1 MGNDSVNG
9 GAGADSISGGNG
21 NDTIYAGQGDTVDAG
36 NDNDLILLDTAS
48 GTPVT
53 IDGGAGIDTVRLMGD
68 GVVMASG
75 LNLANVEY
83 LDLNGKTLSLTKDFN
98 LDGAANKSITV
109 TNGTLSLPVNA
120 TSISGASY
128 LLPNGDTVVI
138 GGSVTVQTRS
148 DDIFTNSGGFKVI
161 GADYDDKAGWSVSS
175 AGDVNADGYE
185 DFLVGAPSS
194 DLDGT
199 GNNTGRA
206 YVVFGSASG
215 HNTVNLQDIE
225 DRVLVAGKVKGFA
238 VTGETGGDELGV
250 SVTALGDINGDGV
263 DDFAVGA
270 SLADTSN
277 KGVNGS
283 AYVVYGRANGD
294 TDISAK
300 NIRTDSSLGFV
311 IDGQANG
318 DWAGS
323 VVSNAG
329 DVNGDGINDLLVTSQ
344 KSDVNGSD
352 SGRAYVVFGSSTNIN
367 VELDQLGT
375 SGKGFEIKGGRV
387 GDHFGVSATGIGDI
401 NGDGFADLLIGANEV
416 DGTNGSDVGAAYV
429 VYGKVSSTA
438 VDMASFQTGTDGFAI
453 KGEVAWDTLGQSVAV
468 IGDVNGDG
476 INDFAIGAPQRNVGP
491 ANDVGRTYV
500 VFGGANSTDITLAD
514 LEAGT
519 GGFVINGVGDWDRS
533 GQSVA
538 SVGDLNG
545 DGLADMIIGASK
557 EGTNESG
564 AAYVVFGKT
573 GGTAVNLS
581 DVAAGTGGFFIKPS
595 TNTGADIFGFS
606 VASAGD
612 LNGDGLDDFI
622 VGAPQKDVT
631 NVGSDTGESYV
642 IFGSATGDNYATA
655 FDWVGDTGNNTYA
668 AYTSGQSLLAG
679 AGNDTI
685 TTHGA
690 NVVYAGAGDDTV
702 HVDQGMATALQAS
715 GVQDGVYARVDGG
728 GGNDK
733 LALTNGADLNL
744 TLVANQGMGH
754 SRIESIE
761 TIDLA
766 TDTSANTLTLSL
778 KDVMDINEG
787 TKLTIN
793 GGANDT
799 VDLAD
804 LSLWKAPTTSVEGGT
819 TYNVYTT
826 VSPTTSAV
834 ELWVQ
839 DGIQV
844 I

>member
-1 MGNDSVNG
+1 M
-9 GAGADSISGGNG
+9 
-21 NDTIYAGQGDTVDAG
+21 
-36 NDNDLILLDTAS
+36 
-48 GTPVT
+48 
-53 IDGGAGIDTVRLMGD
+53 
-68 GVVMASG
+68 
-75 LNLANVEY
+75 
-83 LDLNGKTLSLTKDFN
+83 
-98 LDGAANKSITV
+98 
-109 TNGTLSLPVNA
+109 
-120 TSISGASY
+120 
-128 LLPNGDTVVI
+128 
-138 GGSVTVQTRS
+138 
-148 DDIFTNSGGFKVI
+148 
-161 GADYDDKAGWSVSS
+161 
-175 AGDVNADGYE
+175 
-185 DFLVGAPSS
+185 
-194 DLDGT
+194 
-199 GNNTGRA
+199 
-206 YVVFGSASG
+206 
-215 HNTVNLQDIE
+215 
-225 DRVLVAGKVKGFA
+225 
-238 VTGETGGDELGV
+238 
-250 SVTALGDINGDGV
+250 
-263 DDFAVGA
+263 
-270 SLADTSN
+270 
-277 KGVNGS
+277 
-283 AYVVYGRANGD
+283 
-294 TDISAK
+294 
-300 NIRTDSSLGFV
+300 
-311 IDGQANG
+311 
-318 DWAGS
+318 
-323 VVSNAG
+323 
-329 DVNGDGINDLLVTSQ
+329 NGDGINDLLVTSP

-352 SGRAYVVFGSSTNIN
+352 SGRAYVLFGSSTNTN
-367 VELDQLGT
+367 VELDKLGT
-375 SGKGFEIKGGRV
+375 SGKGFEIKGGRED
-387 GDHFGVSATGIGDI
+387 DHFGVSATGIGDI
-401 NGDGFADLLIGANEV
+401 NGDGFADLLIGAYETDKV
-416 DGTNGSDVGAAYV
+416 DGNGNNVGSDVGAAYV
-429 VYGKVSSTA
+429 VYGKASSTA
-438 VDMASFQTGTDGFAI
+438 VDLLGFQTGTGSFQTGTHGFAI
-453 KGEVAWDTLGQSVAV
+453 KGVVAWDTLGQSVAV

-476 INDFAIGAPQRNVGP
+476 INDFAIGAPRRNVGQ
-491 ANDVGRTYV
+491 ADNVGRTYV
-500 VFGGANSTDITLAD
+500 VFGGAKSTDITLAD

-519 GGFVINGVGDWDRS
+519 GGFVINGVDAGDRS
-533 GQSVA
+533 CQSVA

-557 EGTNESG
+557 EGANESG

-581 DVAAGTGGFFIKPS
+581 AVAAGTGGFFIKPS

-622 VGAPQKDVT
+622 VAAPQKDVT

-728 GGNDK
+728 GGNEK

-787 TKLTIN
+787 TKLTID